1 MLALLLSAAALL
13 QSSTLLRP
21 LRLDRCTSVA
31 LAEVESTEPE
41 ASWPQP
47 ASTVAELQQAQAKA
61 KELAEQEALA
71 NPTPFRTE
79 EGGFSVVA
87 LTTLAVFV
95 LGGSIFFQG
104 ITGGGAARFV
114 ADQSPEVQACLQQA
128 TTRTEASECLPPVP
142 LE

>member
-21 LRLDRCTSVA
+21 LRLDRCTSVR

-87 LTTLAVFV
+87 LATLAVFV

-128 TTRTEASECLPPVP
+128 TTRTETSECLPPVP